1 MCRLIV
7 SMSSYCKDPRLYR
20 QLPPRLLILP
30 GAEPQSLVANREM
43 REHGFLGFFLFLVL
57 ISTEEDQP
65 GHVGT
70 ARYQS

>member
-20 QLPPRLLILP
+20 QLSPRLLILP
-30 GAEPQSLVANREM
+30 GPETQGLVANKEM
-43 REHGFLGFFLFLVL
+43 RELGFILFFNLVL